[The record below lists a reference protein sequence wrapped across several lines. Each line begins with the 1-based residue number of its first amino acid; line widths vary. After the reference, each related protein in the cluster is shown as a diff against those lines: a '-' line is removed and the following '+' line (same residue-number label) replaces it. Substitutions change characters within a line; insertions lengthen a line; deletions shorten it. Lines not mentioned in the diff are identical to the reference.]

1 MTIPVILLKTAS
13 SGHTDPYTT
22 HLTSNPLS
30 LDVTYHPIYVPV
42 LEHSFFTEPIFT
54 AFEAFRKETG
64 INGAT
69 SKFPYGGL
77 IFTSQRAVEA
87 FAAAITDIS
96 FIGESDPL
104 GKESWILQCLEH
116 LAVPLYAVGP
126 ATALSLD
133 KIRVK
138 YLPACRVLGGED
150 AGTGEM
156 LAGLILEDY
165 NASRGQPIIETASE
179 KHSSGHKKPL
189 LFLTG
194 AKHRDI
200 IPVTLRSA
208 SMEQRIDVEEAIV
221 YASAE
226 SQSFSTDIAA
236 TLKANPAASFRWV
249 VIFSPT
255 GGETLLR
262 ALGWLD
268 DESAKIHGPDDPC
281 WVGRT
286 TFVASI
292 GPTTRDYV
300 KKKFGLEVDVCAEK
314 PSPEGVRQGV
324 EDFMQKQMEASKQ
337 ITGYYPF
344 EEDGYH
350 QPESTLPR
358 DNNGI

>member
-30 LDVTYHPIYVPV
+30 LDVTYHPIHVPV

-54 AFEAFRKETG
+54 VFDSFRKENG
-64 INGAT
+64 INDAT

-87 FAAAITDIS
+87 FATAIAHIS

-104 GKESWILQCLEH
+104 GKESWVLQCLEH

-133 KIRVK
+133 KVRVK

-165 NASRGQPIIETASE
+165 NASHGQPIIEMASE

-189 LFLTG
+189 IFLTG

-208 SMEQRIDVEEAIV
+208 SMEQRIEVEEAIV
-221 YASAE
+221 YASTE
-226 SQSFSTDIAA
+226 SLSFSTDIAV
-236 TLKANPAASFRWV
+236 TLEANAAAPFRWV

-268 DESAKIHGPDDPC
+268 DESAKIHGPENSC
-281 WVGRT
+281 WVGRK

-300 KKKFGLEVDVCAEK
+300 KKKFGLEVDVCAGK
-314 PSPEGVRQGV
+314 PSPEGVRQGI
-324 EDFMQKQMEASKQ
+324 EDFMQK
-337 ITGYYPF
+337 
-344 EEDGYH
+344 
-350 QPESTLPR
+350 
-358 DNNGI
+358 